1 MQTMKAERIHAYGAS
16 DVLVHEEN
24 VPRPEPSQDQ
34 VLVQVHASGVGPWDA
49 DIRRGD
55 WRSMIDYPL
64 PLILGTEVAGVVAE
78 VGPGVTDLQIGQE
91 VYGVVDMTLS
101 GANAEYA
108 VGHAA
113 ALAPKPKTLD
123 FIQAAAVPVVTVTAW
138 QMLFDIAQLQVG
150 QTVLVHGAAGSVG
163 NSAVQLAKRTGAR
176 VFGTSS
182 AKDLDAVDL
191 AGAEESIDYH
201 SIPFEQI
208 VHDVDVVIDTV
219 GGDMRERSF
228 NVLKPRGILVASS
241 APPTQADKD
250 MAAAKG
256 VRVAFVEAK
265 VTADLLNKIAALID
279 GQHLTVE
286 VGDVLP
292 LEKVKQAH
300 EMLESHKHAR
310 GKIVLRVLD

>member
-1 MQTMKAERIHAYGAS
+1 MQTMKAERIHSYGTS

-24 VPRPEPSQDQ
+24 VPRPEPGQDQ

-113 ALAPKPKTLD
+113 SLAPKPKTLD

-138 QMLFDIAQLQVG
+138 QMLFDIAQLQAG
-150 QTVLVHGAAGSVG
+150 QIVLVHGAAGSVG
-163 NSAVQLAKRTGAR
+163 NVAVQLAKRTGAH

-182 AKDLDAVDL
+182 AKDLDAVEL

-201 SIPFEQI
+201 SIPFEQV
-208 VHDVDVVIDTV
+208 VHGVDVVIDTV

-228 NVLKPRGILVASS
+228 NVMKPGGILVASS
-241 APPTQADKD
+241 APPTQADQD

-256 VRVAFVEAK
+256 VRVAFVEAN
-265 VTADLLNKIAALID
+265 VTTDLLNKIAALID

-292 LEKVKQAH
+292 LEQVKQAH
-300 EMLESHKHAR
+300 EMLENHKHAR
-310 GKIVLRVLD
+310 GKMVLRVLD